1 MWIFSHV
8 LFRFSCGFSVWRV
21 IRDCMWIFSLTRCSG
36 LHVNFQS
43 DTLFGTAC
51 RFSGMCYSGLPVD
64 FQSDAVVRFGSVI
77 QAVCLHVLSE
87 TYSVWLV
94 APLSLRWLLMI
105 FCKEPRKGYKRMN
118 SGTDAL
124 DMGERWIYSIII
136 AYYTQSHILVLSC
149 YSCAELYCVTVSIRF
164 IKGLTEDESKSNR
177 IWHVC
182 RFIRKLERPRLSWF
196 YEAL

>member
-1 MWIFSHV
+1 MWIFRHV
-8 LFRFSCGFSVWRV
+8 
-21 IRDCMWIFSLTRCSG
+21 
-36 LHVNFQS
+36 
-43 DTLFGTAC
+43 LFGTAC
-51 RFSGMCYSGLPVD
+51 GFSGMLFGTACGFSGMLFGTACGFSGMCYSGLPVD

-77 QAVCLHVLSE
+77 QAVGLHVLSE
-87 TYSVWLV
+87 TYSASLV

-105 FCKEPRKGYKRMN
+105 FFKEPRNGYKRMN

-124 DMGERWIYSIII
+124 DMAQRWIYSIII

-149 YSCAELYCVTVSIRF
+149 YSCAELYCVTVSVRF

-177 IWHVC
+177 ILHVC
-182 RFIRKLERPRLSWF
+182 RFIRKLEIPRLSWF